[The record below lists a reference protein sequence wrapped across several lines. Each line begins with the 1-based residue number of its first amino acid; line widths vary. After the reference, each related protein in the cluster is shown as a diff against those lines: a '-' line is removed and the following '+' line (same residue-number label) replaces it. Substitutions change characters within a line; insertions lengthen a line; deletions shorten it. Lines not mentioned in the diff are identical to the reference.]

1 MPSVDLRVGTALMS
15 GHAAAG
21 GQRSSAIFV
30 GGEKDAAFP
39 SVAEAECAPK
49 AVPHEAA

>member
-1 MPSVDLRVGTALMS
+1 MPSVDLRVGTAFMP

-21 GQRSSAIFV
+21 GQRLCAIFV
-30 GGEKDAAFP
+30 SREKDTALP
-39 SVAEAECAPK
+39 SVAEGECAPK